1 MTAAGTSPGLKHV
14 ICLED
19 LAHEDRAELK
29 IAPNVSLYDL
39 QDIMLLVSCVT
50 RVKLSSHVSTRART

>member
-1 MTAAGTSPGLKHV
+1 MTVAATSPRLKHV

-19 LAHEDRAELK
+19 LAEEDRAELK

-39 QDIMLLVSCVT
+39 QDIVSLV
-50 RVKLSSHVSTRART
+50 RN